1 MVDPQSPDISLISK
15 TLELI
20 EQTNIAEKLDEDQL
34 TQIGKDCKGAFD
46 EDLKSRSDWEKDMEE
61 WLKITAQYRERKSF
75 PWDGAANVKYPLI
88 STAAMQFSARAYPSL
103 VPGDGKIVK
112 SRIYGKDPSGEKSA
126 KADRVSTYM
135 NFQLTYDMPYWEEDM
150 DKLLMSVAVYGM
162 MYKKTYYDTI
172 HKKICSKLVPPA
184 DLVVDYWAKDIETAE
199 RKSEILYL
207 APRDVESRKKMGVF
221 RDIDFDLPS
230 SPEVSTNLTNVT
242 SNTTPPSVQ
251 ETTPYQFIEQ
261 HCWLDLDEDGIFEPY
276 IVTFHYKSGR
286 VARIT
291 ARFSS
296 EDVVLNDKRKVV
308 AFKSIEYYTKFS
320 FIPNPDGSFYD
331 MGFGSLLGPLNEAVN
346 TLVNQLIDS
355 GTINNLQS
363 GWIGKGLRIKM
374 GEQIFKPGEWKV
386 ANAVG
391 DDLRKQI
398 VPLPTKEPSNVLFQL
413 LGMLVQSGKELA
425 SVAEIFTGKMPGQ
438 NTPATTTQE
447 TIEQGMKVFTAI
459 YKRMYRA
466 LEKEFKKIYRLNK
479 IYLQQ
484 PSYVA
489 VLDTPVEPADFDEKS
504 YDICPAADPTAST
517 QTEKLQKAM
526 ALAQILQ
533 LGTLDP
539 MKVTIRILEAQEQP
553 NWQELIPGMAE
564 TGQPQ
569 QQPPPPD
576 PKVVAMQKK
585 MELEGQKAQ
594 LDMAAKQQDMEMNQR
609 SKEMELAMKAQE
621 KQIEL
626 QSKVQQANIDQQIAQ
641 TKYVQQ
647 AQQAQGKMVLQGAQH
662 RQKMVQ
668 LQEAEKL
675 SKNSQSGSPTQSRKQ
690 SKKN

>member
-1 MVDPQSPDISLISK
+1 MVDPQLQDISLISK

>member
-1 MVDPQSPDISLISK
+1 MADPQSQVTNQVAK

-20 EQTNIAEKLDEDQL
+20 EQTNIADNLDDDKLAK
-34 TQIGKDCKGAFD
+34 IGSDCKAAFD
-46 EDLKSRSDWEKDMEE
+46 EDLKSRSDWQKDMEE
-61 WLKITAQYRERKSF
+61 WVKVTAQYRENKCY
-75 PWDGAANVKYPLI
+75 PWENASNVKYPLI

-112 SRIYGKDPSGEKSA
+112 SRIYGKDPSGEKAA

-135 NFQLTYDMPYWEEDM
+135 NFQMTYDMPYWETDM
-150 DKLLMSVAVYGM
+150 DKMLMSLAVFGM
-162 MYKKTYYDTI
+162 MFKKTYYDVTF
-172 HKKICSKLVPPA
+172 KKIHSKLIPPA
-184 DLVVDYWAKDIETAE
+184 DLVVDYWAQDLDTAE
-199 RKSEILYL
+199 RISEILYL
-207 APRDVESRKKMGVF
+207 APRDVVSRKKSGAF
-221 RDIDFDLPS
+221 LDIDYDVISP
-230 SPEVSTNLTNVT
+230 PEVNTEIKNVA
-242 SNTTPPSVQ
+242 SGATPPSVQ

-261 HCWLDLDEDGIFEPY
+261 HCWLDLNDDKIFEPY
-276 IVTFHYKSGR
+276 IVTFHYKSAK

-296 EDVVLNDKRKVV
+296 DDIILNGKRKLV
-308 AFKSIEYYTKFS
+308 AFNPIQYYTKFS

-363 GWIGKGLRIKM
+363 GWIGKGLRIKT
-374 GEQIFKPGEWKV
+374 GEQTFKPGEWKV

-425 SVAEIFTGKMPGQ
+425 SVAEIFTGKLPGQ

-459 YKRMYRA
+459 YKRVYRS
-466 LEKEFKKIYRLNK
+466 LEKEFKKVYRLNK
-479 IYLQQ
+479 IYLQE
-484 PSYVA
+484 PKYVA
-489 VLDTPVEPADFDEKS
+489 VLDTPVEPTDFDESS

-517 QTEKLQKAM
+517 QMEKLQKAM
-526 ALAQILQ
+526 ALVQILQ

-539 MKVTIRILEAQEQP
+539 MKVTIRLLEAQEQP

-564 TGQPQ
+564 TGQPTPQ
-569 QQPPPPD
+569 QPPPD
-576 PKVVAMQKK
+576 PKVIAMEKK

-594 LDMAAKQQDMEMNQR
+594 LDMAKKQQEMEMNQR
-609 SKEMELAMKAQE
+609 SKEMELAMEAQM
-621 KQIEL
+621 KQME
-626 QSKVQQANIDQQIAQ
+626 
-641 TKYVQQ
+641 
-647 AQQAQGKMVLQGAQH
+647 LQGAAQKANLDA
-662 RQKMVQ
+662 RIKSQQAAQQMQSTQQKLALGEAQYQQKMRQ
-668 LQEAEKL
+668 TQEAEKL
-675 SKNSQSGSPTQSRKQ
+675 SKNSSTGKTTQSRKQ
-690 SKKN
+690 SKRS